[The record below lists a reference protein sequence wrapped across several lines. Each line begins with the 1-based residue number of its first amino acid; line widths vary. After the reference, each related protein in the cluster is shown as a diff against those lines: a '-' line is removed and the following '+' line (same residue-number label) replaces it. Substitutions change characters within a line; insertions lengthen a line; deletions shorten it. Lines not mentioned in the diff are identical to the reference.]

1 MHYITT
7 RIFFNG
13 FHQGTIYTVQMTLTN
28 CANEQLNNLKEQKNS
43 SNEKKI
49 GQMNKKQFKLA

>member
-1 MHYITT
+1 MVFIKELD
-7 RIFFNG
+7 
-13 FHQGTIYTVQMTLTN
+13 IYTVQMTLTN